1 MTPTMPSAGA
11 LACEISDAFVEGGAG
26 AATLAQQVINACDHA
41 DKPLLPY
48 PDSASLAQKLD
59 VMAQRYGAREVT
71 FTPQA
76 RQQLDQI
83 TAAGFGHLP
92 LCIAKTPLSISAD
105 ACLKNVPHDFVL
117 PVTACAV
124 SAGAGFV
131 RISAGNIMT
140 LPGLGT
146 LPGYYHIDIDD
157 EGHICG
163 LS

>member
-1 MTPTMPSAGA
+1 MAQRVIDACAHASPPV
-11 LACEISDAFVEGGAG
+11 LA
-26 AATLAQQVINACDHA
+26 
-41 DKPLLPY
+41 Y
-48 PDSASLAQKLD
+48 PDNASLEQKIEIL
-59 VMAQRYGAREVT
+59 AQRYGAREVT

-76 RQQLDQI
+76 RQQLDSI

-105 ACLKNVPHDFVL
+105 ASLKNVPHDFVL

-131 RISAGNIMT
+131 RIYAGDIMT
-140 LPGLGT
+140 MPGPGT
-146 LPGYYHIDIDD
+146 QPAYYHIDIDD
-157 EGHICG
+157 EGCIRG